1 MYKLPNMT
9 HCNLLHHIC
18 IDKPVN
24 DQLYKR
30 FINFIKQLYQSENA
44 LSKLCYKLAVNG
56 SGSSLSNSMNVI
68 SSHYNIPKNTLT
80 LYKQC
85 ILHNIP
91 SSENIV
97 NANIIRDMVSMRDGV
112 YNNVEGEK
120 PVFTCDEIEFVIQFL
135 CTI

>member
-1 MYKLPNMT
+1 MCLE
-9 HCNLLHHIC
+9 IC
-18 IDKPVN
+18 LDPKHYFL
-24 DQLYKR
+24 Q
-30 FINFIKQLYQSENA
+30 
-44 LSKLCYKLAVNG
+44 C
-56 SGSSLSNSMNVI
+56 SGSSLSNSMNVL
-68 SSHYNIPKNTLT
+68 SSHYNIPKTTLT

-85 ILHNIP
+85 IFHNIP